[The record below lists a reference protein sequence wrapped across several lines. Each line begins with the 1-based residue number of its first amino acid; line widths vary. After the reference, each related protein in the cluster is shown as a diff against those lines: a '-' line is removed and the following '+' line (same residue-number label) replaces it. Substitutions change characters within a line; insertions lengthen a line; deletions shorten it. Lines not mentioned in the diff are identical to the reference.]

1 MPPCTLI
8 CRPLESYKWVRTLE
22 KKKGKRAMTF
32 KELMQRLKA
41 AKNTAEYITVE
52 LDAIAAAS
60 YGSITTQERDQIIA
74 ESRLMRKRVKER

>member
-1 MPPCTLI
+1 MRVGKVSAPAF
-8 CRPLESYKWVRTLE
+8 KLE